1 MLNFNP
7 NDNEKNELDRYYL
20 EWLIGYSYSLR
31 KWLCEFHGNQILKFK
46 TKVANIIGKENSLD
60 LELAQP
66 QVLEICLLFIYLIDF

>member
-20 EWLIGYSYSLR
+20 EWFIEYSYSLR
-31 KWLCEFHGNQILKFK
+31 KKLCEFHGNKKLEFK
-46 TKVANIIGKENSLD
+46 TKIANIIGKENRLD

-66 QVLEICLLFIYLIDF
+66 HVLEICLLFI